1 MSRLNLQSKILLMV
15 MPLVVLPLVL
25 LGWYAYT
32 TLEENS
38 RRNLIGQM
46 STFLN
51 MVDSNLQSHRTTV
64 RANIELFAGSQLL
77 KKYILTED
85 EADRYSLMQPALMRL
100 FASYQRAY
108 PNYYE
113 LRILLLDGYEDS
125 RSTITPLP
133 NKTEYEHDQE
143 FFRLMKD
150 SDTETYEMYT
160 YNEDNGKPVLYVGRK
175 LMLRDESFEPL
186 NTVPRLRGYLVITA
200 DLDFLKGQLNSLKPG
215 SSGYLFI
222 TDKDDNLLTWPG
234 GTEKSAINDEIGTIE
249 HTSALLGEIVQT
261 RLQGEDVYLQGSV
274 LNNDLNIYA
283 AMPAEDLHS
292 ASRTL
297 SVIVFMITLVMI
309 IIVSVLVFFMINWI
323 LIRPIRRLGKAVHEI
338 GHGRFDIDT
347 DISSYDEIGE
357 LAHSFKE
364 MSRNLKQSQQQVEYL
379 AYRDALTG
387 LPNRRMFR
395 DYLEKS
401 IAMARRQQNCLALL
415 FMDLDNFK
423 QINDTLGHQAG
434 DRLLHE
440 IARRLDERMRKEDH
454 ITSLDTGVDDN
465 NMTDAVA
472 RLGGD
477 EFLILLSD
485 VNEPSDVAHTAER
498 IQEVI
503 SEPFDID
510 GNRFFVGCSIGVSM
524 FPNDGDDVDTLI
536 RNADIAMYHAK
547 DNGRN
552 NYQFFNEH
560 MNASAMARLAIEND
574 LRSAISKNEFFLLY
588 QPKIDLNSGEINSVE
603 ALIRWNHPDNGIIE
617 PDDFIHV
624 TESTSLILPIGEWV
638 IREAAR
644 QAADWRKQGIKLS
657 ISINISTVQFNK
669 QNLTEIIRNNIG
681 LHKCDPECLEVELT
695 ETGIMDTYDSA
706 SRMLNDIRALGVKI
720 SMDDF
725 GVGYSSFN
733 HLRSLPIDSLKID
746 RSFVRDITTDHRDAE
761 IVSAIL
767 AMAHTLNLK
776 VIAEGVETKEQL
788 DFLQCHN
795 CDVAQGFL
803 ISYPLT
809 GEEIVRF
816 MRQYKTYDII
826 NTDQSKQG
834 ISVVQKLKNNS

>member
-46 STFLN
+46 STLLN
-51 MVDSNLQSHRTTV
+51 LVDSNLQSHRTTV

-77 KKYILTED
+77 KKYVLTED

-150 SDTETYEMYT
+150 SDTEMYEMYT

-175 LMLRDESFEPL
+175 LILRDESFEPL
-186 NTVPRLRGYLVITA
+186 STVARLRGYLVITA
-200 DLDFLKGQLNSLKPG
+200 DLDFLKGQLNSLTPG
-215 SSGYLFI
+215 SGGYLFI

-234 GTEKSAINDEIGTIE
+234 STEKSGINDEIGTIE
-249 HTSALLGEIVQT
+249 HTPALLGEIVQT

-283 AMPAEDLHS
+283 ALPAEGLHS

-297 SVIVFMITLVMI
+297 SAIVFMITLIMI
-309 IIVSVLVFFMINWI
+309 IIASVLVFIMINWI

-347 DISSYDEIGE
+347 NISSYDEIGE

-364 MSRNLKQSQQQVEYL
+364 MSQNLKQSQQQVEYL

-387 LPNRRMFR
+387 LPNRRLFR

-401 IAMARRQQNCLALL
+401 IAMARRQHNCLALL

-440 IARRLDERMRKEDH
+440 IARRIDERMRKEDQ
-454 ITSLDTGVDDN
+454 IASLDAGVDDN
-465 NMTDAVA
+465 NITDTVA

-524 FPNDGDDVDTLI
+524 YPNDGDDVDTLI

-552 NYQFFNEH
+552 NYQFFNED
-560 MNASAMARLAIEND
+560 MNALAMARLAIEND
-574 LRSAISKNEFFLLY
+574 LRSAISKNEFLLLY
-588 QPKIDLNSGEINSVE
+588 QPKVDLNNGEINSVE

-624 TESTSLILPIGEWV
+624 AESTGLILPIGEWV

-644 QAADWRKQGIKLS
+644 QAAEWRKQGIKLS

-669 QNLTEIIRNNIG
+669 QNLPEIIRNNIG
-681 LHKCDPECLEVELT
+681 LHMCDPECLEVELT
-695 ETGIMDTYDSA
+695 ETGIMDTYDNA

-788 DFLQCHN
+788 DFLQSHN

-816 MRQYKTYDII
+816 MRQYKAYDTI
-826 NTDQSKQG
+826 NPDQSKQG
-834 ISVVQKLKNNS
+834 ISVIHKFKNNS

>member
-1 MSRLNLQSKILLMV
+1 
-15 MPLVVLPLVL
+15 
-25 LGWYAYT
+25 
-32 TLEENS
+32 
-38 RRNLIGQM
+38 
-46 STFLN
+46 
-51 MVDSNLQSHRTTV
+51 
-64 RANIELFAGSQLL
+64 
-77 KKYILTED
+77 
-85 EADRYSLMQPALMRL
+85 
-100 FASYQRAY
+100 
-108 PNYYE
+108 
-113 LRILLLDGYEDS
+113 
-125 RSTITPLP
+125 
-133 NKTEYEHDQE
+133 
-143 FFRLMKD
+143 
-150 SDTETYEMYT
+150 
-160 YNEDNGKPVLYVGRK
+160 
-175 LMLRDESFEPL
+175 
-186 NTVPRLRGYLVITA
+186 
-200 DLDFLKGQLNSLKPG
+200 
-215 SSGYLFI
+215 
-222 TDKDDNLLTWPG
+222 
-234 GTEKSAINDEIGTIE
+234 
-249 HTSALLGEIVQT
+249 
-261 RLQGEDVYLQGSV
+261 
-274 LNNDLNIYA
+274 
-283 AMPAEDLHS
+283 
-292 ASRTL
+292 
-297 SVIVFMITLVMI
+297 
-309 IIVSVLVFFMINWI
+309 
-323 LIRPIRRLGKAVHEI
+323 
-338 GHGRFDIDT
+338 
-347 DISSYDEIGE
+347 
-357 LAHSFKE
+357 
-364 MSRNLKQSQQQVEYL
+364 
-379 AYRDALTG
+379 
-387 LPNRRMFR
+387 MFR

-440 IARRLDERMRKEDH
+440 IARRLEERMRKEDH
-454 ITSLDTGVDDN
+454 IASLDTGVDDN
-465 NMTDAVA
+465 NMTDTVA

-524 FPNDGDDVDTLI
+524 YPNDGDEVDTLI

-657 ISINISTVQFNK
+657 ISINISTVQFNR
-669 QNLTEIIRNNIG
+669 QNLPEIIRNNIG

-788 DFLQCHN
+788 DFLKDHN

-834 ISVVQKLKNNS
+834 VSVVQKLKNNS